1 MCNACNTITSTQ
13 NNTDE
18 QTQQFAENMFG
29 TLNQVGLGIMI
40 SVGHRTGLF
49 DAMQG
54 MGWTDSKRLAEK
66 ANLQERYV
74 REWLGAMATGHVVQ
88 VDGSGVSD
96 RYHLPD
102 AHAKVLSRSG
112 MSMASAFQWIEV
124 MADVE
129 GKVVDAF
136 KHGGGVPY
144 EAYDRF
150 HEVMAEESRLS
161 VVGGLSEHI
170 LPMVDGLEARL
181 QAGIKV
187 LDIGCGSGL
196 AMCTL
201 AGQFP
206 NSEFLGLDLCQP
218 AIDTARQTAKNMGLT
233 NVRFDACDV
242 TTLVLDNHFDLVT
255 AFDVIHDQRDPAG
268 VLAMVHR
275 VLAEEGTF
283 LMQDL
288 RCNSRSSQNVDHPL
302 CPFLYTIST
311 MHCMTVSLAQG
322 GAGLGAAWGEQLAM
336 SMLAEAGFEGITVN
350 TLPHDIQNN
359 WYVMQ
364 KTAGVPEMVG

>member
-1 MCNACNTITSTQ
+1 MCHACNTITSDPA
-13 NNTDE
+13 NTDE
-18 QTQQFAENMFG
+18 MAGQFAEKMVD
-29 TLNQVGLGIMI
+29 TLNQAGLGIMI

-54 MGWTDSKRLAEK
+54 MGWTDSHQLAQK

-88 VDGSGVSD
+88 VDGSGDSD

-102 AHAKVLSRSG
+102 AHAMILARSG
-112 MSMASAFQWIEV
+112 EGMASVFQWIEV
-124 MADVE
+124 MTKVE

-150 HEVMAEESRLS
+150 HEVMAEESSVS
-161 VVGGLSEHI
+161 VVGGLMEHI
-170 LPMVDGLEARL
+170 LPLVDDLKEKLE
-181 QAGIKV
+181 AGIKV

-201 AGQFP
+201 AKTFP
-206 NSEFLGLDLCQP
+206 NSEFMGLDLCQP
-218 AIDTARQTAKNMGLT
+218 AIDAARQTAQNMRLT
-233 NVRFDACDV
+233 NIRFDARDV
-242 TTLVLDNHFDLVT
+242 TTLDLEDHFDLVT

-268 VLAMVHR
+268 VLAMVRR
-275 VLAEEGTF
+275 VLVADGTF

-288 RCNSRSSQNVDHPL
+288 RCNSRPSQNVDHPL
-302 CPFLYTIST
+302 CPFFYTIST

-322 GAGLGAAWGEQLAM
+322 GAGLGAVWGEQLALE
-336 SMLAEAGFEGITVN
+336 MLNEAGFQGITVN

-359 WYVMQ
+359 WYVMH
-364 KTAGVPEMVG
+364 KPAGVLEMVG